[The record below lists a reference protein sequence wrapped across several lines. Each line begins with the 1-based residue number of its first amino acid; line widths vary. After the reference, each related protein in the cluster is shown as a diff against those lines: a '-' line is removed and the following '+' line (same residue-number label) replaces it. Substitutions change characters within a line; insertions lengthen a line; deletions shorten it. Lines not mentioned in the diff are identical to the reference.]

1 MTMQPCWSCKKYA
14 GGCSWTEVLDDGTVR
29 FEPIP
34 GWDAVPTVK
43 SGSCR
48 GKSGAKYAVIESY
61 DIRYCPEYEDDGTDN
76 TPLKLQDWDELRRM
90 TLYRAGMSDQEIALK
105 MGKSRE
111 AIQSWRVR
119 RGLKRNGG
127 KWGG

>member
-1 MTMQPCWSCKKYA
+1 MTMQPCWSCTKYA
-14 GGCSWTEVLDDGTVR
+14 GGCSWTR
-29 FEPIP
+29 KFEPIP

-48 GKSGAKYAVIESY
+48 GNGVKYAPIETY

-76 TPLKLQDWDELRRM
+76 APLKLQDWDEIRRM

-127 KWGG
+127 KRNG

>member
-14 GGCSWTEVLDDGTVR
+14 GGCSWTR
-29 FEPIP
+29 KFEPIP

-48 GKSGAKYAVIESY
+48 GNGVKYAAIETY
-61 DIRYCPEYEDDGTDN
+61 EIRHCPEYEDDGTDN
-76 TPLKLQDWDELRRM
+76 APLKLQDWDELRRM

-127 KWGG
+127 KRGG